1 MGSIPGSETIK
12 ISSKR
17 HVVMPFVFRER
28 LIISKSDQLRVTHNK
43 DGQLM
48 LERFPSSLDWK
59 KLIAGMPVE
68 WVDIDSEGR
77 YDPKKSPSFDEW
89 MHEE

>member
-1 MGSIPGSETIK
+1 MGFIPGSETIK

-17 HVVMPFVFRER
+17 QVVMPFVFRER
-28 LIISKSDQLRVTHNK
+28 LIISKSNQLRVTRNE

-59 KLIAGMPVE
+59 ELIAGMPVE
-68 WVDIDSEGR
+68 RVDIDSDGH
-77 YDPKKSPSFDEW
+77 YDSKKSPSFDEW
-89 MHEE
+89 MHDE